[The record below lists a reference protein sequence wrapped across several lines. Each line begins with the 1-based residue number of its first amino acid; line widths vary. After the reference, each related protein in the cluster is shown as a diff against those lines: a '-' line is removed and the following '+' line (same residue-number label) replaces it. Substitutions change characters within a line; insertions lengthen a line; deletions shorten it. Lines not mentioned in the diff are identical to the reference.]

1 MKLFEKILIL
11 FLILASLGLYQF
23 RGLGIV
29 VRLLD
34 VITVGFIILAFL
46 VYAFWGP
53 NKVRIKAHFRI
64 PIILLLVG
72 VMISAIAAEVFHGQN
87 LSLTFYQQRHMYAFL
102 FYFLLLYMAPKPDWL
117 IDVLFYFGVFT
128 GFFFLAQYLLYPTLI
143 TDAKVFLGRGTVRMN
158 LPGTY
163 FMHIAFFLSADR
175 FFTTYKK
182 KYGFGMIVLL
192 LVAFLSAF
200 RSTLAAYALITTA
213 FILLNTKVR
222 NKVLLFGLY
231 AVLVAAGGFAFNSI
245 LMEMKES
252 AERETAQGTSYIR
265 VRAAGYFLAK
275 NEENK
280 MTYLTGNGEPTERSP
295 YGRKLA
301 ILSLVSGFYLSD
313 IGIVG
318 FYFKYGLLAALVVI
332 FIMLKVLFTKI
343 NRKVFFIKM
352 FFLFQ
357 LLLIILAKTS
367 FEFLDSIMAVCI
379 MLYLYDYDRAFLI
392 TEQPE

>member
-1 MKLFEKILIL
+1 MKLFEKIIIL
-11 FLILASLGLYQF
+11 FLILASLGLYQL

-29 VRLLD
+29 VRVLD
-34 VITVGFIILAFL
+34 VITVGFIFLALL

-53 NKVRIKAHFRI
+53 NKERIKAHFRI
-64 PIILLLVG
+64 PIILLLVA
-72 VMISAIAAEVFHGQN
+72 VLISAIAAEVFHGQN

-102 FYFLLLYMAPKPDWL
+102 FYFLLLYMAPKPEWL
-117 IDVLFYFGVFT
+117 IDVLFYFGVF
-128 GFFFLAQYLLYPTLI
+128 GGLFFLAQYLLFPTLI

-163 FMHIAFFLSADR
+163 YMHIAFFISADR

-222 NKVLLFGLY
+222 NKALLFGLY
-231 AVLVAAGGFAFNSI
+231 AMLVTAGGFAFNSI

-332 FIMLKVLFTKI
+332 FIMLKVILTKI

-357 LLLIILAKTS
+357 FLLIILAKTS
-367 FEFLDSIMAVCI
+367 FEFLDSIIAVCI
-379 MLYLYDYDRAFLI
+379 MLYLYDYDRAFQNA
-392 TEQPE
+392 EQSD